1 MSPKLSIIGHGKHG
15 RYLGSILKELDVT
28 PVNLITTLN
37 FDQLPEAIKNS
48 DHLIISSPPETHNEY
63 ISEAINS
70 HHVRRIY
77 LEKPFKLSPA
87 ITNQLYG
94 SNIEVLTG
102 LWFRETE
109 IHSLLSNNLSEY
121 NYVSVHHSHDW
132 QIRNPC
138 VHEGIAE
145 RLLIH
150 FYDLILC
157 HSSDRV
163 KSHSYIV
170 DSNNFCMQM
179 QLENKS
185 NTLIHIFLSY
195 SSYPHSKITASTNDE
210 KIILD
215 NGQLFR
221 YSKPNIINEKG
232 VASSIPFSSN
242 SCDSFSDLMRASTRL
257 RLKRFLYKD
266 IDTNDL
272 PTALA
277 AEKKLISLLS
287 SQKYF

>member
-1 MSPKLSIIGHGKHG
+1 MTPKISIIGYGKHG
-15 RYLGSILKELDVT
+15 RFLSSILKELDVT
-28 PVNLITTLN
+28 PINLITSSNL
-37 FDQLPEAIKNS
+37 DQLPETIENS
-48 DHLIISSPPETHNEY
+48 DHLIISSPPETHNQY
-63 ISEAINS
+63 ISRILS
-70 HHVRRIY
+70 SRYIKRIY

-87 ITNQLYG
+87 ITNQLYE

-109 IHSLLSNNLSEY
+109 IHTLISNNLSEF
-121 NYVSVHHSHDW
+121 NYISVHHSHDW
-132 QIRNPC
+132 QIRQPC

-150 FYDLILC
+150 FYDLIFC

-170 DSNNFCMQM
+170 DSNNLSLQL

-185 NTLIHIFLSY
+185 NTIIHIFLSY

-210 KIILD
+210 KVILD

-221 YSKPNIINEKG
+221 YSKPSIINKKG

-242 SCDSFSDLMRASTRL
+242 TCESFSDLMRTATRL

-266 IDTNDL
+266 IDSSDL
-272 PTALA
+272 TTALA
-277 AEKKLISLLS
+277 AEDKLIHLLS
-287 SQKYF
+287 S